1 MLLQKLFDRMGLGAL
16 IGRSKNHRTKIKD
29 ANKGYIPYEGGVVH
43 SLKLSALHERNGSR
57 GNGIGMGHR
66 NKQSKA
72 K

>member
-1 MLLQKLFDRMGLGAL
+1 MSSLNFFDRIGLRSL
-16 IGRSKNHRTKIKD
+16 IGRSTNHLRKIKV
-29 ANKGYIPYEGGVVH
+29 ASNEYIPYEGGVVH
-43 SLKLSALHERNGSR
+43 ALKIKALHERNGSR